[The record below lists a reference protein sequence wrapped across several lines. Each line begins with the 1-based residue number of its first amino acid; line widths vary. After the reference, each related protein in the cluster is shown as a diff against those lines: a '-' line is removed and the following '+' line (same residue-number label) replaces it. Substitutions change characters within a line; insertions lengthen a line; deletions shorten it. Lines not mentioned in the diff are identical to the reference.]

1 MVWCCETVCPTTV
14 IRDAAGC
21 TCRPIA
27 SSCREIAPH
36 ATRFSFQQSYHQ
48 PRTAHQRRAS
58 CFIAPLLTGS
68 TCACLR
74 WRLSPASPPGGM
86 KQGHRVHFARG
97 RSSCAPRPID
107 PATCAARRNPRPA
120 PASLGLLRTLAHSQR
135 LWHSGAYSSSSCV
148 TWPLLVSLQTF
159 GEAFAR
165 SARACCRRSHT
176 SQHRQP

>member
-1 MVWCCETVCPTTV
+1 MQAYYVFLPRDRTTRHPFLLSA
-14 IRDAAGC
+14 IL
-21 TCRPIA
+21 
-27 SSCREIAPH
+27 SLAPYF
-36 ATRFSFQQSYHQ
+36 TL
-48 PRTAHQRRAS
+48 AS
-58 CFIAPLLTGS
+58 CLVLHRPPPHWYHVCVFAMATL
-68 TCACLR
+68 
-74 WRLSPASPPGGM
+74 PASPPGGM
-86 KQGHRVHFARG
+86 KKGHRVHFARG
-97 RSSCAPRPID
+97 RSSCAPRPIHS
-107 PATCAARRNPRPA
+107 ATCAARRNPRPA